1 MSRYTAAWGKRRES
15 QELMAKMG
23 TIQRIPT
30 TFGRGERGRRA
41 GERAGGRRES
51 RRAGGRVRADV
62 REGVRAGVRADVR
75 AGVS

>member
-30 TFGRGERGRRA
+30 TFGRR
-41 GERAGGRRES
+41 ERAGGQEGGQEGRRED
-51 RRAGGRVRADV
+51 R
-62 REGVRAGVRADVR
+62 REGEGRYEGR
-75 AGVS
+75 

>member
-30 TFGRGERGRRA
+30 TFGRRERGQEGRRA
-41 GERAGGRRES
+41 GGRT
-51 RRAGGRVRADV
+51 GGRVRADM
-62 REGVRAGVRADVR
+62 RAGERAGVRADVR